1 MSLTKKARKLR
12 SNTGKAFPVSHDENG
27 KGVGFVAGISQALR
41 RQYGGTPSSVKVVA
55 RLTGANER
63 AVKNWF
69 DAKNG
74 PNGENLIILLRHS
87 SEVLEIL
94 LHLADHDELIIARKF
109 SASRQMLREMIVMI
123 DELELASTERVP
135 TQ

>member
-1 MSLTKKARKLR
+1 MSLTKKDRKLR
-12 SNTGKAFPVSHDENG
+12 PNLGKTFPTAHGEAR
-27 KGVGFVAGISQALR
+27 KEAGFVDGISQALR

-74 PNGENLIILLRHS
+74 PSGENLIILLRHS
-87 SEVLEIL
+87 NEVLEIVL
-94 LHLADHDELIIARKF
+94 QLADHRELIIARKF
-109 SASRQMLREMIVMI
+109 SASRETLRQMIVMI
-123 DELELASTERVP
+123 DDLELASAERLV
-135 TQ
+135 T